1 MSDSVHA
8 SLESSVVQISQSSN
22 ISSKTAKVSSEFEV
36 FISYRTSPDQGLAVA
51 LKELIEGAIEP
62 QPHVFVA
69 GAGGLRPSNIGYKP
83 QIQAAAQSSRAFI
96 AIITQQS
103 KEREWLFF
111 EAGAAWGRNQL
122 YVPLLVGT
130 SPSELASTMADYQ
143 TVRASDREEVKHLLI
158 AVAQAVGG
166 NIKTRL
172 SQRYQAF
179 SKQIEAYQK
188 IEIIEESIEES
199 SSLLEIVE
207 ENIEESSSLSQ
218 AIKLLQRGEV
228 EKANTL
234 FDRLEET
241 TSTNE
246 DKAKIIITRLLNSD
260 QEERNPLKELES
272 LASELRNTY
281 HCQFWLGL
289 FESRVAASIS
299 YYEECLR
306 LATANNATFFSNR
319 SILALAKERFKIG
332 EQEIALE
339 TLRKAMV
346 SEDRDLRTEAVE
358 TWQNLDQKP
367 HFLEKLV
374 ILLTGL
380 SNKADSSI
388 ILNALTQLAL
398 DNKWSSLLTY
408 FAKCADQVDVQGT
421 AANNLGRAF
430 SELKLYSLA
439 YFAFAKAAEAGISV
453 AKVNIAN
460 LHLWNPLPAAG
471 LKLLKEHTGTY
482 DAADAGYPYYIQSEL
497 ERSVQKEYKKA
508 EELYKQGYKVA
519 VMISHF
525 GWEAIRSNKLTLEGK
540 QIKLES
546 GIVTIK
552 ENEPNCLKFFTND
565 EKIYLEL
572 KRVGR
577 IIGLWQAANTDSF
590 TALYCFTET
599 GYMLELSVHLTEITI
614 EPILKKYSILCV
626 TEAVVQSPST

>member
-1 MSDSVHA
+1 M
-8 SLESSVVQISQSSN
+8 
-22 ISSKTAKVSSEFEV
+22 
-36 FISYRTSPDQGLAVA
+36 
-51 LKELIEGAIEP
+51 
-62 QPHVFVA
+62 
-69 GAGGLRPSNIGYKP
+69 
-83 QIQAAAQSSRAFI
+83 
-96 AIITQQS
+96 
-103 KEREWLFF
+103 
-111 EAGAAWGRNQL
+111 
-122 YVPLLVGT
+122 
-130 SPSELASTMADYQ
+130 
-143 TVRASDREEVKHLLI
+143 RASDREEVKHLLI

-166 NIKTRL
+166 NIKTRF

-188 IEIIEESIEES
+188 IEIIEENIEES
-199 SSLLEIVE
+199 SSLSEIVE

-234 FDRLEET
+234 FERLEET
-241 TSTNE
+241 TSTSE
-246 DKAKIIITRLLNSD
+246 DKAKIRIARLLNSD
-260 QEERNPLKELES
+260 QDERNPLKELES
-272 LASELRNTY
+272 LAPELRNTY
-281 HCQFWLGL
+281 HCQLWLGL

-299 YYEECLR
+299 YYEEALR

-319 SILALAKERFKIG
+319 ATLYLAEERFKIG
-332 EQEIALE
+332 EQEIALD
-339 TLRKAMV
+339 TLRQAMV
-346 SEDRDLRTEAVE
+346 GEDRDLRYEAVE

-380 SNKADSSI
+380 SDKADSSI
-388 ILNALTQLAL
+388 ILNALTELAL

-408 FAKCADQVDVQGT
+408 FAQCADQVDVQGT

-439 YFAFAKAAEAGISV
+439 YLAYAKAAEAGISV

-482 DAADAGYPYYIQSEL
+482 NAADAGYPYHIRAEL
-497 ERSVQKEYKKA
+497 ERSVQNEQKTVN
-508 EELYKQGYKVA
+508 ELYKQGCKVA

-540 QIKLES
+540 QIELES

-552 ENEPNCLKFFTND
+552 GSEPNCLNFITND
-565 EKIYLEL
+565 EKVYLEL

-577 IIGLWQAANTDSF
+577 TIGLWQAANTASF

-599 GYMLELSVHLTEITI
+599 GYMLGLTVHLTDISI
-614 EPILKKYSILCV
+614 EPILKKYPILCV
-626 TEAVVQSPST
+626 TEAVVQSPLT

>member
-1 MSDSVHA
+1 MSDNVHA
-8 SLESSVVQISQSSN
+8 SLQSSVVQISQSSN
-22 ISSKTAKVSSEFEV
+22 SSFKTEKVSSEFEV
-36 FISYRTSPDQGLAVA
+36 FISYRTSPDQSLAVA
-51 LKELIEGAIEP
+51 LKELIEAAIEP
-62 QPHVFVA
+62 RPHVFVA

-122 YVPLLVGT
+122 YAPLLVGT

-143 TVRASDREEVKHLLI
+143 TVRASDREEVKNLLI

-172 SQRYQAF
+172 SQRYQTF

-188 IEIIEESIEES
+188 IEIIEENIEQS
-199 SSLLEIVE
+199 SSLSELVE
-207 ENIEESSSLSQ
+207 ENIEQSSSLPQ

-228 EKANTL
+228 EKANTI

-241 TSTNE
+241 ASTNE
-246 DKAKIIITRLLNSD
+246 DKANIKIVRLLNSD
-260 QEERNPLKELES
+260 REERNPLKELES
-272 LASELRNTY
+272 LAPELRNTY

-306 LATANNATFFSNR
+306 LATAKNATLFSNPAT
-319 SILALAKERFKIG
+319 LYLAKKRFKIG
-332 EQEIALE
+332 EQEIALNN
-339 TLRKAMV
+339 LRQAMV
-346 SEDRDLRTEAVE
+346 SEDRDLRTETVE

-380 SNKADSSI
+380 SDKADSSI
-388 ILNALTQLAL
+388 MLNALTELAL
-398 DNKWSSLLTY
+398 DHKWSSLLTY
-408 FAKCADQVDVQGT
+408 FAQCADQVDVQGT

-439 YFAFAKAAEAGISV
+439 YLAYAKAAEAGISV

-482 DAADAGYPYYIQSEL
+482 DAADAGYPYHIRAEL
-497 ERSVQKEYKKA
+497 ERSVQKEHKKA

-519 VMISHF
+519 EMIGHF

-540 QIKLES
+540 QIELES

-552 ENEPNCLKFFTND
+552 GSEPNCLKFITND
-565 EKIYLEL
+565 EKVYLEL
-572 KRVGR
+572 KRIGR
-577 IIGLWQAANTDSF
+577 TIGLWQAANTDSF

-614 EPILKKYSILCV
+614 EPILKKYPILYV
-626 TEAVVQSPST
+626 AEALVQSPST

>member
-1 MSDSVHA
+1 MSDNVHA
-8 SLESSVVQISQSSN
+8 SLQSSVVQTSQSSN
-22 ISSKTAKVSSEFEV
+22 SSSKTEKVSSDFEV

-122 YVPLLVGT
+122 YAPLLVGT

-172 SQRYQAF
+172 NQRYQAF

-188 IEIIEESIEES
+188 IEIIEENIEES

-246 DKAKIIITRLLNSD
+246 DKAKIRITRLLNSD
-260 QEERNPLKELES
+260 REERNPLKELES
-272 LASELRNTY
+272 LALELRNTF

-299 YYEECLR
+299 YYEECLH
-306 LATANNATFFSNR
+306 LATANNASFFSNR
-319 SILALAKERFKIG
+319 VTLYLAEEKFKIG
-332 EQEIALE
+332 EQEIALD
-339 TLRKAMV
+339 TLRQAMV
-346 SEDRDLRTEAVE
+346 GEDRDLRYEAVE

-380 SNKADSSI
+380 SDKADSSI
-388 ILNALTQLAL
+388 MLNAL
-398 DNKWSSLLTY
+398 
-408 FAKCADQVDVQGT
+408 
-421 AANNLGRAF
+421 
-430 SELKLYSLA
+430 
-439 YFAFAKAAEAGISV
+439 I
-453 AKVNIAN
+453 
-460 LHLWNPLPAAG
+460 
-471 LKLLKEHTGTY
+471 
-482 DAADAGYPYYIQSEL
+482 
-497 ERSVQKEYKKA
+497 
-508 EELYKQGYKVA
+508 
-519 VMISHF
+519 
-525 GWEAIRSNKLTLEGK
+525 
-540 QIKLES
+540 
-546 GIVTIK
+546 
-552 ENEPNCLKFFTND
+552 
-565 EKIYLEL
+565 
-572 KRVGR
+572 
-577 IIGLWQAANTDSF
+577 
-590 TALYCFTET
+590 
-599 GYMLELSVHLTEITI
+599 
-614 EPILKKYSILCV
+614 PI
-626 TEAVVQSPST
+626 

>member
-1 MSDSVHA
+1 M
-8 SLESSVVQISQSSN
+8 
-22 ISSKTAKVSSEFEV
+22 
-36 FISYRTSPDQGLAVA
+36 
-51 LKELIEGAIEP
+51 
-62 QPHVFVA
+62 
-69 GAGGLRPSNIGYKP
+69 
-83 QIQAAAQSSRAFI
+83 
-96 AIITQQS
+96 
-103 KEREWLFF
+103 
-111 EAGAAWGRNQL
+111 
-122 YVPLLVGT
+122 
-130 SPSELASTMADYQ
+130 
-143 TVRASDREEVKHLLI
+143 
-158 AVAQAVGG
+158 
-166 NIKTRL
+166 
-172 SQRYQAF
+172 
-179 SKQIEAYQK
+179 
-188 IEIIEESIEES
+188 
-199 SSLLEIVE
+199 
-207 ENIEESSSLSQ
+207 
-218 AIKLLQRGEV
+218 QRGEV
-228 EKANTL
+228 EEANTL
-234 FDRLEET
+234 FDQLEET
-241 TSTNE
+241 ASTNE
-246 DKAKIIITRLLNSD
+246 EKATIRITRLLNSD
-260 QEERNPLKELES
+260 QEGRNPLKELES
-272 LASELRNTY
+272 LAPELRNTY

-319 SILALAKERFKIG
+319 ATLFLAEERFKIG
-332 EQEIALE
+332 EQEIALD
-339 TLRKAMV
+339 TLRQAMV
-346 SEDRDLRTEAVE
+346 SEDRDLRYQAVE

-380 SNKADSSI
+380 SDKADSSI
-388 ILNALTQLAL
+388 MLNALTELAL

-439 YFAFAKAAEAGISV
+439 YLAFAKAAEAGISV

-482 DAADAGYPYYIQSEL
+482 DAADAGYPYYIQAEL
-497 ERSVQKEYKKA
+497 ERSVQKEHKKA

-552 ENEPNCLKFFTND
+552 ENEPNCLKFITND
-565 EKIYLEL
+565 EKVYLEL

-614 EPILKKYSILCV
+614 EPILKKYPILCV
-626 TEAVVQSPST
+626 TEALVQSPST

>member
-1 MSDSVHA
+1 
-8 SLESSVVQISQSSN
+8 
-22 ISSKTAKVSSEFEV
+22 
-36 FISYRTSPDQGLAVA
+36 
-51 LKELIEGAIEP
+51 
-62 QPHVFVA
+62 
-69 GAGGLRPSNIGYKP
+69 
-83 QIQAAAQSSRAFI
+83 
-96 AIITQQS
+96 
-103 KEREWLFF
+103 
-111 EAGAAWGRNQL
+111 
-122 YVPLLVGT
+122 
-130 SPSELASTMADYQ
+130 MADYQ
-143 TVRASDREEVKHLLI
+143 TVRASDRNEVEHLLI
-158 AVAQAVGG
+158 AVAEAVGG
-166 NIKTRL
+166 KIKTRF
-172 SQRYQAF
+172 SQRYRAF
-179 SKQIEAYQK
+179 FKRIEAYQK
-188 IEIIEESIEES
+188 I
-199 SSLLEIVE
+199 EIVE

-228 EKANTL
+228 EEANTL

-241 TSTNE
+241 ASTNE
-246 DKAKIIITRLLNSD
+246 EKATIRIRRLLNSD
-260 QEERNPLKELES
+260 REGRNPLKELES
-272 LASELRNTY
+272 LAPELRNTY

-319 SILALAKERFKIG
+319 ATLALAEERFKIG

-339 TLRKAMV
+339 TLRQAMV

-380 SNKADSSI
+380 SDKADSSI
-388 ILNALTQLAL
+388 ILNALTELAL

-408 FAKCADQVDVQGT
+408 FAQYADRVDVQGT

-430 SELKLYSLA
+430 YELKLYSLA
-439 YFAFAKAAEAGISV
+439 YLAYAKAVEAGISV
-453 AKVNIAN
+453 AKVNMAT

-482 DAADAGYPYYIQSEL
+482 DAADAGYPYDIRAEL
-497 ERSVQKEYKKA
+497 ERSVQKEHKKA

-540 QIKLES
+540 QIELES

-552 ENEPNCLKFFTND
+552 GSEPNCLKFITND
-565 EKIYLEL
+565 EKVYLEL
-572 KRVGR
+572 KRIGST
-577 IIGLWQAANTDSF
+577 IGLWQAANIGSF

-599 GYMLELSVHLTEITI
+599 GYMLGLTIHLTDISI
-614 EPILKKYSILCV
+614 KPILNKYPILCV
-626 TEAVVQSPST
+626 TEAIVQSPLT